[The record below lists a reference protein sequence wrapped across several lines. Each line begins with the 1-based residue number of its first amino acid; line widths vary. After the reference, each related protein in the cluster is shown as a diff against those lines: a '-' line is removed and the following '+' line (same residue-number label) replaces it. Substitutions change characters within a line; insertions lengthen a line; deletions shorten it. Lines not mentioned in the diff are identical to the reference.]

1 MSNNLKHVNYERFKT
16 LYYVGLTGSMTQ
28 AGDAMCLCQSA
39 ITKQI
44 QQLEAQLGYMLF
56 YRDEKRMILT
66 NEGRMIFELAAKMI
80 HETDAR
86 IKDIELQR
94 SGLRGELRILTHPSL
109 ATSWLPLHLVGFRDK
124 YPEIR
129 PVIASTT
136 KPMNAFETDVMI
148 SSYIANNPNLIQ
160 HKLYDQVQGLFAT
173 KKYLETFGH
182 PSSLEDLHGHR
193 LLAIDRQK
201 YAPFP
206 HANWILK
213 AGILDERNFRA
224 PYMEYDGN
232 EAAIHAMLLG
242 EGIIAAGH
250 HRIKMLKNPD
260 VINIL
265 PHVKSEPTGVYLAH
279 NINIT
284 KTEKYD
290 ALLGFLQQRIR
301 ELDQIYNDN

>member
-80 HETDAR
+80 HETEAR

-94 SGLRGELRILTHPSL
+94 SGLRGELRILTLPSL
-109 ATSWLPLHLVGFRDK
+109 ATSWLPLHLAGFRDK

-148 SSYIANNPNLIQ
+148 SNLISDNEHIVQ
-160 HKLYDQVQGLFAT
+160 HKLFEQVQGLFAT
-173 KKYLETFGH
+173 QQYLNKFGT
-182 PSSLEDLHGHR
+182 PQSLEDLRNHR
-193 LLAIDRQK
+193 LLAIDRQR
-201 YAPFP
+201 YMPFSGT
-206 HANWILK
+206 NWVLK
-213 AGILDERNFRA
+213 AGISDERNFRT
-224 PYMEYDGN
+224 PYIEYDGN
-232 EAAIHAMLLG
+232 EAAINAMMLG
-242 EGIIAAGH
+242 QGIAAAGH

-265 PHVKSEPTGVYLAH
+265 PHVKSEPTGTYLAH

-290 ALLGFLQQRIR
+290 ALLNFLRDRIH
-301 ELDQIYNDN
+301 ELKEIYANT